1 MMRRR
6 DLRDVRAAQE
16 GAQLS
21 AGEGRAPVFR
31 ELQSERRCSPVPREP
46 QPERRCN
53 PIPREP

>member
-6 DLRDVRAAQE
+6 DLRDVRAAQK

-21 AGEGRAPVFR
+21 VGEGRALVFR
-31 ELQSERRCSPVPREP
+31 ELQSERRYSPVPREP

-53 PIPREP
+53 PTPREP